1 MCHLPSKLLCAQ
13 KHFTELPENLQK
25 PRTDLSLS
33 PSKSQIEV
41 FLNVAEKTLAK
52 GMGHAILSPSW
63 QGSGRDHMLITAC

>member
-52 GMGHAILSPSW
+52 I
-63 QGSGRDHMLITAC
+63 